1 VSEGTSALS
10 TLVPLA
16 TLVVSPVLLVLA
28 TPAASAVVALVA
40 PSMAAFASAVLDL
53 SVAVQI
59 ESLDMA

>member
-1 VSEGTSALS
+1 MSEGTSALS
-10 TLVPLA
+10 TLVAFA

-28 TPAASAVVALVA
+28 TPVASALIALVA
-40 PSMAAFASAVLDL
+40 LSMAAFASTAFDL